1 MRTGYVR
8 FLMSIM
14 LLLVFAGGTGQAAE
28 IKIAITQAQ
37 AGDARKFQ
45 PLLDYFG
52 KNGIAAS
59 FTTTQNYQSAADLFA
74 SGAVNAM
81 FSGSGIA
88 GTMIIKELADPVA
101 RPVSTDGVSTYAAV
115 VIAPKGSPRFAGSP
129 DYFNGKRVIFTP
141 LASAGEF
148 YFHSLGSSRP
158 KEILKAASHG
168 AAVDALSRGQADV
181 AIIKNH
187 VWTKEKDKYPMY
199 EKVGEDK
206 GENPDGT
213 LIVSRKM
220 DRQTVQKISAVLLG
234 VQNDTSAE
242 AKAVKDSLK
251 IRGYIPTTANDFKHT
266 LALLKKAGVTKAFAF
281 KF

>member
-8 FLMSIM
+8 FLMTIM
-14 LLLVFAGGTGQAAE
+14 LLLVVAGGTGQAAE

-37 AGDARKFQ
+37 AGEARKFQ

-115 VIAPKGSPRFAGSP
+115 VIAPKGSPRFAGSA

-148 YFHSLGSSRP
+148 YFHSLGASRP
-158 KEILKAASHG
+158 KGLLKAASHG

-187 VWTKEKDKYPMY
+187 VWTKEKGKYPMY

-220 DRQTVQKISAVLLG
+220 DRQTVQKISDVLLG

-251 IRGYIPTTANDFKHT
+251 IRGFIKTTVNDFKHT
-266 LALLKKAGVTKAFAF
+266 LALLKKAGVTKAFTF

>member
-1 MRTGYVR
+1 MRTRYIR

-14 LLLVFAGGTGQAAE
+14 LLLVVAGGTGQAAE

-45 PLLDYFG
+45 PLLDYLG

-88 GTMIIKELADPVA
+88 CTMIIKELADPVA
-101 RPVSTDGVSTYAAV
+101 RPVSLDGVSTYAAV
-115 VIAPKGSPRFAGSP
+115 VIAPKGSQRFAGSP
-129 DYFNGKRVIFTP
+129 DYFNGKRVIFVP

-148 YFHSLGSSRP
+148 YFHSLGASQP
-158 KEILKAASHG
+158 KELLKAASHG

-220 DRQTVQKISAVLLG
+220 DRQTAQKISAVLLG
-234 VQNDTSAE
+234 VQNDTSSE
-242 AKAVKDSLK
+242 ARAVKDSLK
-251 IRGYIPTTANDFKHT
+251 IRGFIPTTLNDFKHT
-266 LALLKKAGVTKAFAF
+266 LALLKKAGVTKEFAF